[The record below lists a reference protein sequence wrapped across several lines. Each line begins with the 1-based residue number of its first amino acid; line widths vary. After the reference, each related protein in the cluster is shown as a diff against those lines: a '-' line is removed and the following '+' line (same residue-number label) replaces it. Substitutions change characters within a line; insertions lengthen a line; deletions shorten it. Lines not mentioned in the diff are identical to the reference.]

1 MTPSERNIELH
12 GRVIEATNA
21 REVPSGLLAPDFS
34 MVHHTSLATDYTYR
48 GSEGMRDWMD
58 DLLEEFA
65 EDARCEVEELVAAD
79 EDCVVA
85 LLRVAG
91 HGVHSHRPVE
101 FRWTEVTW
109 FRDGLATRS
118 IGYTSPRE
126 ALAAAGGRPAG
137 PGPRREEAL
146 EAA

>member
-1 MTPSERNIELH
+1 MKASERNIELH

-21 REVPSGLLAPDFS
+21 REVPVGLLAPDFS
-34 MVHHTSLATDYTYR
+34 MEHHTSLATDYTYH
-48 GSEGMRDWMD
+48 GSEGWRDWMN

-65 EDARCEVEELVAAD
+65 EDARWEVEELVAAD

-91 HGVHSHRPVE
+91 HGVHSRRPLE
-101 FRWTEVTW
+101 FRWAEVTW

-118 IGYTSPRE
+118 IGYTSSGE
-126 ALAAAGGRPAG
+126 ALAAASEPPAG
-137 PGPRREEAL
+137 PRPGREQAL